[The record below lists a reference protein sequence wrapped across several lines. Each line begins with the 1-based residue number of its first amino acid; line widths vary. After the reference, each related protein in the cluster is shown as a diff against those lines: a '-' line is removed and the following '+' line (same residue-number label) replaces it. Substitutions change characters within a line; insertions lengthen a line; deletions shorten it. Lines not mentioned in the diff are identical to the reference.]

1 MSQRSVPG
9 CIERLWDGE
18 NRSLY
23 YMEYQRAKNDILKAS
38 IREAIDYETSYYEF
52 FDSMEEVI
60 SYLKKNSDKD
70 EHERFE
76 VHLIDLPEG
85 KPHRDLMTFTMT
97 CYPDSSSYYSQIL
110 VYHH

>member
-76 VHLIDLPEG
+76 VQTPIMKDAVIGLLLSDMDCFHCWYNFLYEIDYELIL
-85 KPHRDLMTFTMT
+85 
-97 CYPDSSSYYSQIL
+97 
-110 VYHH
+110 